1 MISPDVLFE
10 DEVLLA
16 IAKPAGMVVNRADT
30 VEKGKTLQDWVEG
43 RVEWTGDRVQGATEE
58 QKKTFLDRSGIA
70 HRLDKE
76 TSGVMIIGKTP
87 ESLTDLMRQFRERTT
102 QKEYLSLVHGNMD
115 PASGDIQ
122 LPLGRSPYNRHK
134 FRVDVFGKTSL
145 THYQVE
151 HVWNARADDAWYAD
165 GFSLVRMGPKTGRT
179 HQIRVHLTHLG
190 HPLVGDELYGGR
202 KRAERDRT
210 WCPRHFLHAASL
222 TVIHPIYEQPLRV
235 EASLPTELREAV
247 RWIDRRWSI

>member
-1 MISPDVLFE
+1 MIIPDVLYE
-10 DEVLLA
+10 DDALLA
-16 IAKPAGMVVNRADT
+16 IGKPAGMVVNRADT
-30 VEKGKTLQDWVEG
+30 VEPGETLQDWVESRDQWIG
-43 RVEWTGDRVQGATEE
+43 NRVEGETEE
-58 QKKTFLDRSGIA
+58 QKKIFLDRSGIA

-76 TSGVMIIGKTP
+76 TSGVMILAKTP
-87 ESLTDLMRQFRERTT
+87 ESLSHLMKQFRDRTT
-102 QKEYLSLVHGNMD
+102 KKEYIALVHGVLEPMT
-115 PASGDIQ
+115 GDIQ

-151 HVWNARADDAWYAD
+151 RVWQSRADDDWYAD
-165 GFSLVRMGPKTGRT
+165 GFSLVRLQPRTGRT

-210 WCPRHFLHAASL
+210 WCVRHFLHAATL
-222 TVIHPIYEQPLRV
+222 TVTHPVVGQVLRV
-235 EASLPTELREAV
+235 EASLPDDLQDAV
-247 RWIDRRWSI
+247 TWVSNRFK

>member
-1 MISPDVLFE
+1 MMSPDILFE
-10 DEVLLA
+10 DDAVLA

-30 VEKGKTLQDWVEG
+30 VETGTTLQDWVENNFQLPISNYQHS
-43 RVEWTGDRVQGATEE
+43 DREE
-58 QKKTFLDRSGIA
+58 DKIFVSRSGIC

-76 TSGVMIIGKTP
+76 TSGVMIIAKTP
-87 ESLTDLMRQFRERTT
+87 ESLTELLRQFRERETK
-102 QKEYLSLVHGNMD
+102 KEYVALVHGILE
-115 PASGDIQ
+115 PATGDIQ

-151 HVWNARADDAWYAD
+151 RVWHSDVTDEWYAD
-165 GFSLVRMGPKTGRT
+165 GFCQVRLHPKTGRT

-202 KRAERDRT
+202 KRSDRDRG

-222 TVIHPIYEQPLRV
+222 TITHPTLTQSLKV
-235 EASLPTELREAV
+235 EASLPPDLRGAIEWMDN
-247 RWIDRRWSI
+247 RWK